1 MLKSL
6 RSRLIVLNAFLLA
19 IFGLVLVTIAY
30 SQMRNEIM
38 NDLNNEFAALLYGE
52 RTVAQNWIDGKVSLI
67 TAQATNVNRPDAVS
81 YLAQTAAGGHFGGG
95 VYAGF
100 EDGRK
105 PIFHDNWQ
113 PPADYKAADRPWYS
127 QTKSNNRVTLTDP
140 YLDAQTK
147 KMTMT
152 VAVPFT
158 TNGQFAGVVGGD
170 VFVEDLV
177 RSVLSAK
184 IRAGGYMFIVNGA
197 GNLIGHPKT
206 ELTMKPLTSIAPDL
220 TPETVANIA
229 KLDSVQA
236 AQIDGQDVLWQTVQ
250 VPGTNW
256 YICAAV
262 DKAQVLAPLHTLL
275 YTLIALTAL
284 VLVLMVPLASYVI
297 ARMFG
302 GLMHLKSAMIEVSR
316 GEGDLTLRLDEDG
329 AEEIAETAH
338 AFNQFV
344 ARLQGMFSTLRNDA
358 TTLIGGVQQ
367 VSQLVGGVATSS
379 REMSDVSSSNA
390 ATLEEITVS
399 ISHIAESAHQAD
411 ELVNQTEQRL
421 GESAQSISRL
431 SSGMESTVTSVRGL
445 ESMLASLDKRSEE
458 ISGIT
463 NVIRDIADQT
473 NLLALNA
480 AIEAARAGEQGRGFA
495 VVADEVRKLAERT
508 AQATLG
514 ISSMVDAIRQET
526 SRAVG
531 DMNQTVSSVD
541 DGVQLTRAAVE
552 GIGNIRQ
559 SMDVVVDKM
568 SEIAHSTNEQHNATT
583 LIAQSTESI
592 NGRILEN
599 DDRLQSVSEELQ
611 RLAAAAK
618 QMQDAFGRFKL

>member
-1 MLKSL
+1 MLNSL
-6 RSRLIVLNAFLLA
+6 RSRLIAFNAFMLA
-19 IFGLVLVTIAY
+19 VFGLVLVSLSY
-30 SQMRNEIM
+30 FQMRSEIM
-38 NDLNNEFAALLYGE
+38 VNLDNEFNALLYGQQ
-52 RTVAQNWIDGKVSLI
+52 TVAQNWIDSKVSLV
-67 TAQATNVNRPDAVS
+67 TAQVANVNRPDAIP

-105 PIFHDNWQ
+105 PIFNDNWQ
-113 PPADYKAADRPWYS
+113 PPADYNTQTRPWYA
-127 QTKSNNRVTLTDP
+127 QTKTNNRVTLTEP
-140 YLDAQTK
+140 YVDAQTR

-158 TNGQFAGVVGGD
+158 TGGKFSGVVAGD

-177 RSVLSAK
+177 KAVLSAK
-184 IRAGGYMFIVNGA
+184 IRSGGYMFIVNKA
-197 GNLIGHPKT
+197 GKLIGPPKA
-206 ELTMKPLTSIAPDL
+206 ELTMKPLTDLAPAL
-220 TPETVANIA
+220 TPDVIDQVAR
-229 KLDSVQA
+229 LDAMQEGE
-236 AQIDGQDVLWQTVQ
+236 IGGQTVLWQTIG
-250 VPGTNW
+250 VPGTDW

-262 DKAQVLAPLHTLL
+262 DKAEVLAPLRTLL
-275 YTLIALTAL
+275 YTLIGLSVL
-284 VLVLMVPLASYVI
+284 VLVLMVPVASYVI
-297 ARMFG
+297 AKLFG
-302 GLMHLKSAMIEVSR
+302 GLMQLKAAMVEVSR
-316 GEGDLTLRLDEDG
+316 GEGDLTLRLDESGSD
-329 AEEIAETAH
+329 EIAETAH

-344 ARLQGMFSTLRNDA
+344 ARLHGMFGTLRNDA
-358 TTLIGGVQQ
+358 HSLIGGVQQ
-367 VSQLVGGVATSS
+367 VSTLVGDVASGS

-411 ELVNQTEQRL
+411 ELVNQTEERL
-421 GESAQSISRL
+421 SESAQSITRL
-431 SSGMESTVTSVRGL
+431 SSGMESTVSAVRGL
-445 ESMLASLDKRSEE
+445 EGMLASLDKRSEE

-514 ISSMVDAIRQET
+514 ISSMVEAIRQET

-531 DMNQTVSSVD
+531 DMNQTVGAVD
-541 DGVQLTRAAVE
+541 EGVQLTREAVD
-552 GIGNIRQ
+552 GIETIRR
-559 SMDVVVDKM
+559 SMEEVVDKM
-568 SEIAHSTNEQHNATT
+568 HEIAHSTNEQHNATT

-599 DDRLQSVSEELQ
+599 DGRLHSVSEELT
-611 RLAAAAK
+611 RLSSNAR

>member
-6 RSRLIVLNAFLLA
+6 RSRLIVFNAFMLA
-19 IFGLVLVTIAY
+19 VFGLILVSISY
-30 SQMRNEIM
+30 IQMRSEIM
-38 NDLNNEFAALLYGE
+38 SDLDNEFNALLYGQQ
-52 RTVAQNWIDGKVSLI
+52 TVAKNWIDDKVSLI
-67 TAQATNVNRPDAVS
+67 TAQVNNVNRPDAIPF
-81 YLAQTAAGGHFGGG
+81 LAQTAAGGHFGGG

-105 PIFHDNWQ
+105 PIFNDNWQ

-127 QTKSNNRVTLTDP
+127 QTKSNNRITLTEP
-140 YLDAQTK
+140 YVDAQTK

-158 TNGQFAGVVGGD
+158 TGGKFAGVVAGD

-177 RSVLSAK
+177 HTVLSAK
-184 IRAGGYMFIVNGA
+184 IRAGGYMFIINRA
-197 GNLIGHPKT
+197 GKLIGHPKPD
-206 ELTMKPLTSIAPDL
+206 LTMKPITSIAPTL
-220 TPETVANIA
+220 TPDEIDRAS
-229 KLDSVQA
+229 KLDPVQETT
-236 AQIDGQDVLWQTVQ
+236 IDNEVMLWQTVP
-250 VPGTNW
+250 VPGTDW

-284 VLVLMVPLASYVI
+284 VLILMVPVASFVI

-302 GLMHLKSAMIEVSR
+302 GLMALKAAMVEVSR
-316 GEGDLTLRLDEDG
+316 GEGDLTLRLAEDG

-367 VSQLVGGVATSS
+367 VSQLVGGVANSS

-531 DMNQTVSSVD
+531 DMNQTVGSVD
-541 DGVQLTRAAVE
+541 EGVQLTRVAVDS
-552 GIGNIRQ
+552 IGSIRQ
-559 SMDVVVDKM
+559 SMDVVVEKM
-568 SEIAHSTNEQHNATT
+568 SEISHSTNEQHNATT

-611 RLAAAAK
+611 RLSAAAK

>member
-6 RSRLIVLNAFLLA
+6 RSRLIVFNAFMLA
-19 IFGLVLVTIAY
+19 FFGLVLVSITY
-30 SQMRNEIM
+30 VQMRSEILSGL
-38 NDLNNEFAALLYGE
+38 DKEFNALLYGQQ
-52 RTVAQNWIDGKVSLI
+52 TVAKNWIDSKVSLI
-67 TAQATNVNRPDAVS
+67 STQATNINRPDAIPF
-81 YLAQTAAGGHFGGG
+81 LAQTAAGGHFGGG

-105 PIFHDNWQ
+105 PIFNDNWQ
-113 PPADYKAADRPWYS
+113 PPADYKYADRPWYA
-127 QTKSNNRVTLTDP
+127 QTKANNRVTLTDP
-140 YLDAQTK
+140 YVDAQTK

-158 TNGQFAGVVGGD
+158 TGGKFAGVVAGD

-177 RSVLSAK
+177 HSVLSAK
-184 IRAGGYMFIVNGA
+184 IRAGGYMFIVNRA
-197 GNLIGHPKT
+197 GNLIGHPKP
-206 ELTMKPLTSIAPDL
+206 ELTMKPLVSIAPAL
-220 TPETVANIA
+220 TATEIDRV
-229 KLDSVQA
+229 S
-236 AQIDGQDVLWQTVQ
+236 QIDPVQDAVISDESVLWQAVN
-250 VPGTNW
+250 VPGTDW
-256 YICAAV
+256 FICAAV
-262 DKAQVLAPLHTLL
+262 DKAEVLAPLHTLL
-275 YTLIALTAL
+275 YTLIGLTLL
-284 VLVLMVPLASYVI
+284 VLVLMVPVASFVI
-297 ARMFG
+297 TRMFG
-302 GLMHLKSAMIEVSR
+302 GLMALKGAMVEVSK
-316 GEGDLTLRLDEDG
+316 GEGDLTLRLDESG
-329 AEEIAETAH
+329 AEEIAETAR

-344 ARLQGMFSTLRNDA
+344 GRLQNMFSNLRSDA
-358 TTLIGGVQQ
+358 STLIGGVQQ

-411 ELVNQTEQRL
+411 DLVNHTERRL
-421 GESAQSISRL
+421 GENAESIGRL
-431 SSGMESTVTSVRGL
+431 SSGMEGTVSSVRGL
-445 ESMLASLDKRSEE
+445 ENMLASLDKRSEE

-514 ISSMVDAIRQET
+514 ISSMVEAIRQET
-526 SRAVG
+526 SRAVD

-541 DGVQLTRAAVE
+541 EGVQLTREAVE
-552 GIGNIRQ
+552 GIGAIRQ
-559 SMDVVVDKM
+559 SMDEVVDKM
-568 SEIAHSTNEQHNATT
+568 SEIAHSTNEQHNAST

-592 NGRILEN
+592 NSRILEN
-599 DDRLQSVSEELQ
+599 DDRLQNVSEELS
-611 RLAAAAK
+611 RLAKAAQ